1 MREQESRAKDIVLLN
16 AVWRAWV
23 TGHAVTGRELAA
35 LLDRTSCPTWRR
47 IERLA
52 GDGWL
57 AKDEDRRQRTLRPGP
72 RFAGL
77 YDGMPMEI
85 VG

>member
-23 TGHAVTGRELAA
+23 TGHPVTCRDLAA
-35 LLDRTSCPTWRR
+35 LLDRTSAPTWFRT
-47 IERLA
+47 ERLIR
-52 GDGWL
+52 DGWL
-57 AKDEDRRQRTLRPGP
+57 AKDVDRRQRTLRPGP